1 MLGETELSRI
11 KQSLSCFFDNIS
23 EEPRVK
29 ACDPYPL
36 LSIYDINQPSIMII
50 FYVIG
55 KKYDVYRLA
64 FKGFQETK

>member
-11 KQSLSCFFDNIS
+11 KRSLFCFFDNNS
-23 EEPRVK
+23 EELRVK
-29 ACDPYPL
+29 VSYPYPL
-36 LSIYDINQPSIMII
+36 LSIYDIDQPSIMII

-64 FKGFQETK
+64 FKEFIRN

>member
-11 KQSLSCFFDNIS
+11 KRSLFCFFDNNS
-23 EEPRVK
+23 EELRVNVSY
-29 ACDPYPL
+29 PYPL
-36 LSIYDINQPSIMII
+36 LSIYDIDQPSIMII

-64 FKGFQETK
+64 FKEFIRN